1 MNEEIKEEL
10 CLIECP
16 TIVLTLEAGVGNQT
30 LPMIL
35 LSLSFHAQANNW
47 SSQVNIFIIYV
58 LYWSN
63 LCKLIHFNF
72 NIFTVINR

>member
-1 MNEEIKEEL
+1 MNEIVKEEL

-16 TIVLTLEAGVGNQT
+16 TILLTLEAGVGNQT

-47 SSQVNIFIIYV
+47 SSQVNILKIYLIESFI
-58 LYWSN
+58 
-63 LCKLIHFNF
+63 
-72 NIFTVINR
+72 